1 MINRRPRDENDV
13 KENKEP
19 TRKQKRKESLG
30 ERDIIKAGASRDR
43 WSLKRIQD
51 PRNARREGWPKI
63 GVFSYT
69 GSGCRE
75 GRRRLTG
82 EGFRGGQIYSCAKII
97 KR

>member
-1 MINRRPRDENDV
+1 MQE
-13 KENKEP
+13 
-19 TRKQKRKESLG
+19 RKESLG
-30 ERDIIKAGASRDR
+30 GRDIIKAGASGDR

-75 GRRRLTG
+75 CGRRLTG
-82 EGFRGGQIYSCAKII
+82 EEVFGDGRYTAVRKL
-97 KR
+97 